1 VGAHAGSNLRKIT
14 VETEA
19 VTAVARAAET
29 VAVARVAAAR
39 VAARE
44 AISEVRG
51 VRGDN
56 TLVAP
61 LGCRTGTT

>member
-1 VGAHAGSNLRKIT
+1 

-19 VTAVARAAET
+19 ATAVARAAET